1 MINLSVISL
10 EKKFGTKTV
19 FTGLDYSFQSA
30 VLGIAGTNGSGKST
44 LLKCLSGLLKPT
56 NGRADWQIDGESVSR
71 SAIKKH
77 LGFVAPYVELY
88 EELSVTENLE
98 FIKNLR
104 NLKMNSTIPKI
115 LETFKALE
123 LADQPYGSLS
133 TGQRQRIK
141 LAAALI
147 HQPRIL
153 VLDEPGSNLDA
164 KGKRAV
170 QQLVDQYR
178 NEQSMVLLASNMTE
192 ELDLCD
198 EIIELNSTE

>member
-1 MINLSVISL
+1 MIHLSVLSL
-10 EKKFGTKTV
+10 EKKFGTKIV
-19 FTGLDYSFQSA
+19 FTGLDFSFQSA

-56 NGRADWQIDGESVSR
+56 DGRADWQIDGESVSR
-71 SAIKKH
+71 LAIKKH
-77 LGFVAPYVELY
+77 LGYVAPYVELY

-104 NLKMNSTIPKI
+104 NLKLSSTIPVI
-115 LETFKALE
+115 LQRFEALE
-123 LADQPYGSLS
+123 LADQPFGSLS

-178 NEQSMVLLASNMTE
+178 NDRSMVLLASNMTE

-198 EIIELNSTE
+198 EIIELNPTE

>member
-1 MINLSVISL
+1 MIHLSVISL
-10 EKKFGTKTV
+10 EKKFGIKTV
-19 FTGLDYSFQSA
+19 FTGLDFSIQSC

-44 LLKCLSGLLKPT
+44 LLKCISGLLKPT
-56 NGRADWQIDGESVSR
+56 KGRADWQIDGEPVGR
-71 SAIKKH
+71 TAIKKH
-77 LGFVAPYVELY
+77 LGYVAPYVELY

-104 NLKMNSTIPKI
+104 ELKMQNNIPAI
-115 LETFKALE
+115 LETFEALK
-123 LADQPYGSLS
+123 LADQPFGSLS

-153 VLDEPGSNLDA
+153 VLDEPGSNLDG

-170 QQLVDQYR
+170 RQLVDKYR

-198 EIIELNSTE
+198 EIIELNPTE